1 MNKNYICPKAE
12 VKNFASEDVIAT
24 SGTTANNPLTAVATK
39 AFNVSDANVS
49 WKDKVN

>member
-1 MNKNYICPKAE
+1 MIKYESPKAE
-12 VKNFASEDVIAT
+12 ITNFMSEDVVTT